1 MANTKGKNTKRKTKA
16 AQKQAAKCQL
26 YSVIGFAVAVFIL
39 CVVFIKG
46 ENVWLMLHN
55 FTFGVFGVTAYAVP
69 FFIGILS
76 IVLALEKMTNN
87 ALAKLIEG
95 GALIALLGAAVDIFS
110 KHSPNI
116 SFWAHLGNAYLSGT
130 HLKSGGFL
138 GALIGHPIYLLF
150 GKTGAAITVILIM
163 VVLLMVMT
171 GTTLLSI
178 IRAVKKPAKA
188 VAEHVENA
196 YQKNQSE
203 KEIKVVKGF
212 NVDIPVDGSIKER
225 QKEQN
230 ELPLKSRRLVRAY
243 KDEPQEDTS
252 IEEIKT
258 SLPDG
263 ERSAAPQ
270 RRQCGQRPASGRP
283 GSASCH
289 YLHLP
294 LDSRQRQN

>member
-138 GALIGHPIYLLF
+138 ATCSCSHYMTLPLF
-150 GKTGAAITVILIM
+150 EKMLSDAAKESGRRV
-163 VVLLMVMT
+163 
-171 GTTLLSI
+171 
-178 IRAVKKPAKA
+178 R
-188 VAEHVENA
+188 VAEMKMQAPDHPSLV
-196 YQKNQSE
+196 
-203 KEIKVVKGF
+203 
-212 NVDIPVDGSIKER
+212 
-225 QKEQN
+225 N
-230 ELPLKSRRLVRAY
+230 EEETQYLKFFVLQV
-243 KDEPQEDTS
+243 
-252 IEEIKT
+252 
-258 SLPDG
+258 L
-263 ERSAAPQ
+263 
-270 RRQCGQRPASGRP
+270 
-283 GSASCH
+283 
-289 YLHLP
+289 
-294 LDSRQRQN
+294 